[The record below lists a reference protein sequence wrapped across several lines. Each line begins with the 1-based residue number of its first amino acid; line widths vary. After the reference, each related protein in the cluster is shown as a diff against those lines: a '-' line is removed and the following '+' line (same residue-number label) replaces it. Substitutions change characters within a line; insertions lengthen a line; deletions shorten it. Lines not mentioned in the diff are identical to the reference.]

1 MPSSLIFRRVSL
13 TLLWVGFIGY
23 AFFLAPPDN
32 PDTLS
37 LIINLSTGQWQGIN
51 AYIISLFNAM
61 GIWPMIYAALLFA
74 DGRGQPL
81 RAYPFV
87 IGSFFLGAFALL
99 PYLILRRP
107 NPHFTGQLDWLLK
120 MNESKILAVV
130 LTLGAI
136 ACGVLALKEGDW
148 ANFVEQWQNSRFL
161 SVMSADFLCL
171 SLLFG
176 TVLGDDLARRGVENV
191 KFWMILAL
199 IPLAGPL
206 IYLLCRPSLQT
217 ERLGSQP

>member
-1 MPSSLIFRRVSL
+1 MINSLLLRRTSL
-13 TLLWVGFIGY
+13 TLLWLGLIAY

-51 AYIISLFNAM
+51 SYIIGLFNVM
-61 GIWPMIYAALLFA
+61 GIWPMIYAALLLV
-74 DGRGQPL
+74 DGRGQNL

-99 PYLILRRP
+99 PYLIFRRP
-107 NPHFTGQLDWLLK
+107 NPPFTGPLDWPLK
-120 MNESKILAVV
+120 LWESKILAVL

-136 ACGVLALKEGDW
+136 ACGVVAISGGDW
-148 ANFVEQWQNSRFL
+148 AGFVAQWQNSRFL

-171 SLLFG
+171 CLLFG
-176 TVLGDDLARRGVENV
+176 TVLGDDLARRGIENP
-191 KFWMILAL
+191 KFWMILAFM
-199 IPLAGPL
+199 PLAGPL
-206 IYLLCRPSLQT
+206 IYLLCRPSLPQDP
-217 ERLGSQP
+217 LGS